1 MNAKEA
7 RSLSDHNSQS
17 FDSILT
23 NIENAAINGHYFI
36 QLMSD
41 SKETIVKLIEMG
53 YKVHSN
59 KDPYTG
65 MDNYICS
72 W

>member
-7 RSLSDHNSQS
+7 RSLSDHNAQS
-17 FDSILT
+17 FDSVLK
-23 NIENAAINGHYFI
+23 NIENSASCGHSFI
-36 QLMSD
+36 QLMNA
-41 SKETIVKLIEMG
+41 SKETIIKLIEMG